1 MACRLFTSLPAASTV
16 VPAMDKQKI
25 RDLDDLELAQI
36 IEDHF
41 GSQNL
46 KKYPSGV
53 WYFDGQIWRPFSY
66 AKLKAEVTYVLSQNV
81 DQVKDGRV
89 KNTISLFKSH
99 HYDEDERFELGDQNT
114 VVMKD
119 DYYSFN
125 GNTWNN
131 QAPDRALMRRIQLP
145 ASYVDDQPVVFNKF
159 LDDILCDAEGHALPD
174 ATELRQLI
182 WEMLGYCLVTHT
194 RYEQFFIL
202 CGAGANGKSVL
213 GAVAK
218 EIVGRK
224 QTCSVQPNKMG
235 SVFQRA
241 YLEGKLLNLVTEL
254 NQNTELEDGII
265 KAVVSGER
273 MTVEAKY
280 QDPRD
285 IEPFAKHIILTN
297 HMPRIRDYSDGLFR
311 RISIISLQRQ
321 FMGTDADPHLLE
333 KLTDELDAIT
343 SRAMDALGQL
353 INRKGK
359 FTKPQS
365 SKQAL
370 EEWRMENNHL
380 SEFAAERLYEVPQ
393 AKLSVQA
400 AYDDYEIWFSKTG
413 RLGKLGRGQFSK
425 QMEAHLRIPKKRTEA
440 GYCFIGVTLR

>member
-1 MACRLFTSLPAASTV
+1 
-16 VPAMDKQKI
+16 MDKLKI
-25 RDLDDLELAQI
+25 RDLGDLELAEI

-53 WYFDGQIWRPFSY
+53 WYFDGQIWRLFSD
-66 AKLKAEVTYVLSQNV
+66 AKLKARVTYILSEKV

-89 KNTISLFKSH
+89 KNTISLFKSL
-99 HYDEDERFELGDQNT
+99 HYDEDEHFELGDPNT
-114 VVMKD
+114 IVMKD
-119 DYYSFN
+119 GYYSFD
-125 GNTWNN
+125 GNTWNK
-131 QAPDRALMRRIQLP
+131 QAPDPSLMRRTQLP
-145 ASYVDDQPVVFNKF
+145 ASYVADQPVVFNKF
-159 LDDILCDAEGHALPD
+159 LDDILCDAEGCTLPD
-174 ATELRQLI
+174 AAELRQLI
-182 WEMLGYCLVTHT
+182 WEMLAYCLVTHT

-213 GAVAK
+213 GSVAK

-273 MTVEAKY
+273 MTVEVKF

-285 IEPFAKHIILTN
+285 IAPFAKHIIQTN

-311 RISIISLQRQ
+311 RVSIIALQRQ
-321 FMGTDADPHLLE
+321 FMGTDADPHLIE
-333 KLTDELDAIT
+333 KLIDELDAIT
-343 SRAMDALGQL
+343 SRAVDTLGQL
-353 INRKGK
+353 INRNGK
-359 FTKPQS
+359 FTEPQS
-365 SKQAL
+365 SKRAL
-370 EEWRMENNHL
+370 DEWRMENNHL
-380 SEFAAERLYEVPQ
+380 AEFAAERLYEVPQ

-400 AYDDYEIWFSKTG
+400 AYDDYVVWFAKTG
-413 RLGKLGRGQFSK
+413 RRGMLGRKQFSK
-425 QMEAHLRIPKKRTEA
+425 RLEAHLRITKKRTEA
-440 GYCFIGVTLR
+440 GYCLMGVDLR